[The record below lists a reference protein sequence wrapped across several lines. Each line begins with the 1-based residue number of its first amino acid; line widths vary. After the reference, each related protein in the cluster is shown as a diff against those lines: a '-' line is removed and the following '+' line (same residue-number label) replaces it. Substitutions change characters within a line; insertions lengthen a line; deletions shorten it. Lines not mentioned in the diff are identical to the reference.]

1 MGGLCHGAELPRG
14 APPPPRSATPTR
26 SSTSAIL
33 LSRTHPLRP
42 HDPHD
47 AAPESAP
54 AASSPTRVRARNGRT
69 PGWPCGAPHADG
81 RPRSSR
87 NAPPPK
93 RICRRRPSSPHSP
106 CTVQIVRPLA
116 AASQEAAGRAMRST
130 APWTTAGAFVRRARH
145 EGPGVQTRAFTY
157 SDLLILPRRRP
168 RPRRRR
174 RTSSPT
180 GPRQNPAEGDW
191 QRQGPDSPAPDA
203 ASRAPSRPPAWSC
216 TG

>member
-1 MGGLCHGAELPRG
+1 MGGLCHGAEDPRG

-130 APWTTAGAFVRRARH
+130 APWTTAGAFVRRACH
-145 EGPGVQTRAFTY
+145 
-157 SDLLILPRRRP
+157 SPRRPGCSDPGLHLLRLAHP
-168 RPRRRR
+168 TPSTPSTAMTLPNEQSNG
-174 RTSSPT
+174 TSSESRGRRLAATP
-180 GPRQNPAEGDW
+180 PRV
-191 QRQGPDSPAPDA
+191 RSPRSTDIL
-203 ASRAPSRPPAWSC
+203 SYVYR
-216 TG
+216 